1 MGVSE
6 WVSAVAQSCPTLFDP
21 MDCVAQQAPPSMEFS
36 RQAYWSGLQCGSIA
50 ILIRKSV
57 LIQEN
62 RMNLSVYLV
71 FISYLSTTF
80 YSSQS
85 KSFAILLLSF
95 IPKFF
100 FQCYYKWNC
109 FLNLVFFDTTD
120 TKNYNFFG
128 SLILYKN
135 TIDFVYRSCILE
147 HCPSSNSFF
156 QWIPYDFLYAKSYH
170 LQRNTFNSFSIC
182 LLFSFL
188 AYLPWLEFSVQCLLE
203 VVKADICVL
212 ILSWKHSVFHH

>member
-1 MGVSE
+1 MNFRIRLSIFVKKLAGILTDCIESICQCGSEWVSE
-6 WVSAVAQSCPTLFDP
+6 WVKSLSHVQLFATPWTVAH
-21 MDCVAQQAPPSMEFS
+21 QAPPSMEFS

-57 LIQEN
+57 LIHEN

-71 FISYLSTTF
+71 LFSYLSTTF

-135 TIDFVYRSCILE
+135 TIDFVYWSCILE
-147 HCPSSNSFF
+147 HCQSSNSFF
-156 QWIPYDFLYAKSYH
+156 PVDSLWFLICKIISSAKKY
-170 LQRNTFNSFSIC
+170 F
-182 LLFSFL
+182 
-188 AYLPWLEFSVQCLLE
+188 
-203 VVKADICVL
+203 
-212 ILSWKHSVFHH
+212 

>member
-6 WVSAVAQSCPTLFDP
+6 WVKSLSHVQLFATPWTVAH
-21 MDCVAQQAPPSMEFS
+21 QAPPSMEFS
-36 RQAYWSGLQCGSIA
+36 RQAYWSGLQGGSIA

-57 LIQEN
+57 LIREN
-62 RMNLSVYLV
+62 RMNFSVYLV
-71 FISYLSTTF
+71 LLSYLSTIF

-85 KSFAILLLSF
+85 KSFALLLLSLF
-95 IPKFF
+95 QRF

-109 FLNLVFFDTTD
+109 FLNLVFFDTID
-120 TKNYNFFG
+120 TKNYNFFS

-135 TIDFVYRSCILE
+135 TIDFVYWSCILE
-147 HCPSSNSFF
+147 HCSSSNSFF

-188 AYLPWLEFSVQCLLE
+188 AYLPWLEFAVRCLLE

-212 ILSWKHSVFHH
+212 I